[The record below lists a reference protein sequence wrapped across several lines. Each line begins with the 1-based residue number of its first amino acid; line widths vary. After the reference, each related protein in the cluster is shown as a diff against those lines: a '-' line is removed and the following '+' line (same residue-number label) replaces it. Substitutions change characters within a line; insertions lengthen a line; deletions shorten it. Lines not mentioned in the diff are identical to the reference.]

1 MTNRYQ
7 TGKIYRLL
15 CEDGH
20 YYIGSTTQALN
31 LRFNTHKTLSK
42 TKKERVYEHIQTI
55 GWDKTI
61 IELLED
67 CPCTTKEELNKKE
80 KEHRSLSKS
89 DPLCL
94 NDSSDI
100 IDIDSNNQTM
110 YRNGKI
116 YRLLCEDGH
125 YYIGSTV
132 SNLANC
138 IANHRQYS
146 AIYPNEH
153 PYDYIAIIG
162 WDKVLIELIEHYSCY
177 SKDELDKQKDV
188 QVNNARNDIL
198 CLNNADN
205 NTTSIITNDAIVID
219 KNKYKNGKIYRLKCN
234 DGHYCYGSTITTLD
248 ARFAHHKN
256 AIRYNKHG
264 KQYFYFSLVPVDT
277 ISIELVEEY
286 ECNTR
291 KELILKES
299 EYIIAHQ
306 NDPFCLNKYEHS
318 SNLDD
323 ESDDDSVG
331 SDNELE
337 DEADDR
343 YTNAKIYKLV
353 CNDGHYYYGS
363 TINTLKHRLN
373 RHRQSSKT
381 EMNKLYTHVTAVG
394 WDAFRMDL
402 IEEYPC
408 ISRVELYTREDIYIK
423 KSLHDPLCLNVLR
436 AHMSIDDKVEYTKS
450 QREEANKRTKEYRAK
465 NRDEI
470 LKKEA
475 AYREANRTLLSEKQK
490 EYTKKHAE
498 QVKLAQEQYRESH
511 KEQYKEY
518 FKAYRKENQERIQ
531 ERQKKWNQKKKEE
544 QAEKIALERETRRAE
559 RKEQSKQCIQKDREI
574 HTCECGGSYQF
585 YQKNRHMLSKKHQ
598 TFMDKHKEPASS

>member
-1 MTNRYQ
+1 MHNELIFKVKIEIMFKQSISLKIPVYSRIMTNRYQ

-42 TKKERVYEHIQTI
+42 TKKERVYEHIQKI
-55 GWDKTI
+55 GWDKSV

-80 KEHRSLSKS
+80 KEHRSHAVS

-94 NDSSDI
+94 NNSSDI
-100 IDIDSNNQTM
+100 IDIDPNNQTM

-116 YRLLCEDGH
+116 YRLLCDDGH

-153 PYDYIAIIG
+153 PYNYIVTIG

-177 SKDELDKQKDV
+177 SKNELDKQKELR
-188 QVNNARNDIL
+188 VNNVCDDIL
-198 CLNNADN
+198 CLNHIDKWLVHESNDVIEYSDDIDGDFKEDIDDDIDN
-205 NTTSIITNDAIVID
+205 TNDIDDIVDDIED
-219 KNKYKNGKIYRLKCN
+219 SEDMKDLDDSNDTEDTNNKYENGKIYRLVCT
-234 DGHYCYGSTITTLD
+234 DGHYYYGSTTTTLSN
-248 ARFAHHKN
+248 RFGCHKH
-256 AIRYNKHG
+256 AIKKNKHG
-264 KQYFYFSLVPVDT
+264 GHYFYFALVSIDT

-286 ECNTR
+286 KCNSR
-291 KELILKES
+291 KELLQKEN
-299 EYIIAHQ
+299 EYIIAHKE
-306 NDPFCLNKYEHS
+306 DPFCLNTYKSFQSEDDKKEYMKRYYEK
-318 SNLDD
+318 NP
-323 ESDDDSVG
+323 
-331 SDNELE
+331 
-337 DEADDR
+337 
-343 YTNAKIYKLV
+343 I
-353 CNDGHYYYGS
+353 
-363 TINTLKHRLN
+363 
-373 RHRQSSKT
+373 
-381 EMNKLYTHVTAVG
+381 
-394 WDAFRMDL
+394 
-402 IEEYPC
+402 
-408 ISRVELYTREDIYIK
+408 
-423 KSLHDPLCLNVLR
+423 
-436 AHMSIDDKVEYTKS
+436 KVEYTKS

-475 AYREANRTLLSEKQK
+475 AYREANRILLSEKQK
-490 EYTKKHAE
+490 EYVKTHTE
-498 QVKLAQEQYRESH
+498 QVKVAQEQYRESH

-531 ERQKKWNQKKKEE
+531 ERQKKWNQKKREE
-544 QAEKIALERETRRAE
+544 NAEKIAQERDVRRAAK
-559 RKEQSKQCIQKDREI
+559 KEQSKQRIQKDREI

-598 TFMDKHKEPASS
+598 TFIDKHKEPASY

>member
-7 TGKIYRLL
+7 TGKVYRLL

-20 YYIGSTTQALN
+20 YYIGSTTQPLN

-42 TKKERVYEHIQTI
+42 TKKERVYEHIHTI
-55 GWDKTI
+55 GWDKII

-67 CPCTTKEELNKKE
+67 CPCTTKEELNNKE
-80 KEHRSLSKS
+80 KEYRSLSKS

-94 NDSSDI
+94 NNSSDI

-153 PYDYIAIIG
+153 PYDYIATIG
-162 WDKVLIELIEHYSCY
+162 WNKVRIELIEHYSCY
-177 SKDELDKQKDV
+177 SKDELDKQKELR
-188 QVNNARNDIL
+188 VNNVCDDIL
-198 CLNNADN
+198 CLNH
-205 NTTSIITNDAIVID
+205 ID
-219 KNKYKNGKIYRLKCN
+219 KW
-234 DGHYCYGSTITTLD
+234 
-248 ARFAHHKN
+248 
-256 AIRYNKHG
+256 
-264 KQYFYFSLVPVDT
+264 LVHD
-277 ISIELVEEY
+277 SD
-286 ECNTR
+286 
-291 KELILKES
+291 KSDES
-299 EYIIAHQ
+299 
-306 NDPFCLNKYEHS
+306 
-318 SNLDD
+318 DD
-323 ESDDDSVG
+323 ESDHELYDFDDDSDDD
-331 SDNELE
+331 SDES
-337 DEADDR
+337 DER
-343 YTNAKIYKLV
+343 YMNGKIYKLV

-363 TINTLKHRLN
+363 TINTLQHRLN

-381 EMNKLYTHVTAVG
+381 EMNKLYTHTTAVG

-408 ISRVELYTREDIYIK
+408 TSRVELYTREDIYIK

-436 AHMSIDDKVEYTKS
+436 AHMSIDDKVQYAKS
-450 QREEANKRTKEYRAK
+450 KLEAANKRTKEYRAK

-470 LKKEA
+470 LKREA
-475 AYREANRTLLSEKQK
+475 AYREANRALLSEKQK
-490 EYTKKHAE
+490 EYKKKHAE

-518 FKAYRKENQERIQ
+518 FKAYRKANQERIQ
-531 ERQKKWNQKKKEE
+531 AQQKIWNHKKKEE
-544 QAEKIALERETRRAE
+544 NAEKIALEREERRAAK
-559 RKEQSKQCIQKDREI
+559 KEQSKLRIQKDREI
-574 HTCECGGSYQF
+574 HICDCGGSYQF
-585 YQKNRHMLSKKHQ
+585 YQRNRHMLSKKHE
-598 TFMDKHKEPASS
+598 TFTNTREKTTS

>member
-1 MTNRYQ
+1 MHNKLIFKVKTEIMFKQSISLKIPVYSRIMTNRYQ

-42 TKKERVYEHIQTI
+42 TKKERVYEHIQKI
-55 GWDKTI
+55 GWDKSV

-80 KEHRSLSKS
+80 KEHRSHAVS

-94 NDSSDI
+94 NNSSDI
-100 IDIDSNNQTM
+100 IDIDPNNQTM

-116 YRLLCEDGH
+116 YRLLCDDGH

-138 IANHRQYS
+138 ISNHRQYS

-153 PYDYIAIIG
+153 PYDYIATIG

-177 SKDELDKQKDV
+177 SKNELDKQKELR
-188 QVNNARNDIL
+188 VNNVCDDIL
-198 CLNNADN
+198 CLNHIDKWLVHESNDVIEYSDDIDGDFKEDIDDDIDN
-205 NTTSIITNDAIVID
+205 TNDID
-219 KNKYKNGKIYRLKCN
+219 DIDDDIEDSEDMKDLDNSNDMEDTNNKYENGKIYRLVCT
-234 DGHYCYGSTITTLD
+234 DGHYYYGSTTTTLSN
-248 ARFAHHKN
+248 RFGLHKH
-256 AIRYNKHG
+256 AIKNNKHG
-264 KQYFYFSLVPVDT
+264 GHYFYFALVSIDT

-286 ECNTR
+286 KCNSR
-291 KELILKES
+291 KELLQKEN
-299 EYIIAHQ
+299 EYIIAHKE
-306 NDPFCLNKYEHS
+306 DPFCLNTYKSFQSEDDKKEYMKRYYEK
-318 SNLDD
+318 NP
-323 ESDDDSVG
+323 
-331 SDNELE
+331 
-337 DEADDR
+337 
-343 YTNAKIYKLV
+343 I
-353 CNDGHYYYGS
+353 
-363 TINTLKHRLN
+363 
-373 RHRQSSKT
+373 
-381 EMNKLYTHVTAVG
+381 
-394 WDAFRMDL
+394 
-402 IEEYPC
+402 
-408 ISRVELYTREDIYIK
+408 
-423 KSLHDPLCLNVLR
+423 
-436 AHMSIDDKVEYTKS
+436 KVEYTKS
-450 QREEANKRTKEYRAK
+450 QREKANHRTKEYRAK

-475 AYREANRTLLSEKQK
+475 AYREANRILLSEKQK
-490 EYTKKHAE
+490 EYVKTHTE
-498 QVKLAQEQYRESH
+498 QVKVAKEQYRESH

-531 ERQKKWNQKKKEE
+531 ERQKKWNQKKREE
-544 QAEKIALERETRRAE
+544 NAEKIAQERDVRRASK
-559 RKEQSKQCIQKDREI
+559 KEQSKQRIQKDREI

-598 TFMDKHKEPASS
+598 TFIDKHKEPASS